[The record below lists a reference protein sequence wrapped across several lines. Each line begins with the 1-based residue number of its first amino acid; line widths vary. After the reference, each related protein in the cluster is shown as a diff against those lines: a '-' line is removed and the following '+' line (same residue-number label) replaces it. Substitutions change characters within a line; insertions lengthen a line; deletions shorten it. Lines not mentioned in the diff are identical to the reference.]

1 MRKKSGRHPKHTIR
15 IQEISGEVNETPIK
29 YMIAKRIPT
38 SRDLYSLARIFDIK
52 AILKIN

>member
-38 SRDLYSLARIFDIK
+38 SRDLYLLTRIFDIK

>member
-1 MRKKSGRHPKHTIR
+1 MRNNSGRHPKHTNR

-38 SRDLYSLARIFDIK
+38 STDLHSLARIFDIK

>member
-1 MRKKSGRHPKHTIR
+1 MRNKSGRHPKHTNR